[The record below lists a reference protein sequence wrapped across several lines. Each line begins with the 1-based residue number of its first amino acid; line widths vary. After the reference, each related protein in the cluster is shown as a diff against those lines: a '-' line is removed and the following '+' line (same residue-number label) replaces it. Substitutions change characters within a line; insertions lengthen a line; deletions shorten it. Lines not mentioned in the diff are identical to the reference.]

1 MNVLVSGAAGFIGFH
16 ISKRLLESG
25 YRVFG
30 LEIIYITL
38 RFKVQSRKSI
48 VFSTAILRRC
58 ERLNCL
64 MVEAEADAFA
74 MIRAPA
80 APLAQ

>member
-38 RFKVQSRKSI
+38 RLSLCVSR
-48 VFSTAILRRC
+48 FSHVKA
-58 ERLNCL
+58 
-64 MVEAEADAFA
+64 
-74 MIRAPA
+74 
-80 APLAQ
+80 